1 MASSVPSYVNFQ
13 SSGTSSH
20 LTRYADG
27 SFLTVWT
34 SLDRAG
40 TAYVYGKAFKAD
52 GTVLRDT
59 FLIDSA
65 PASAGFSYSKVTA
78 TTLNDGRTVVAWL
91 KSNGDDTTVVGKV
104 LGTGLASI
112 SETLI

>member
-13 SSGTSSH
+13 SMGTSSH

-34 SLDRAG
+34 SFDRSGA
-40 TAYVYGKAFKAD
+40 AYVYGKAFKAD

-65 PASAGFSYSKVTA
+65 PAAAAASYSKITA
-78 TTLNDGRTVVAWL
+78 TTLSDGRTVIARRLSLPRESGSVTFGEP
-91 KSNGDDTTVVGKV
+91 SDDHLVK
-104 LGTGLASI
+104 AC
-112 SETLI
+112 